1 MTKGCVNFA
10 VTCIETAIADHFKV
24 FFRDMADQSF
34 DEFNSRNR
42 FFYVFI
48 IFMTIVM
55 KSNRLSVIAINPRG
69 GDNRTAKIAA
79 DIFDDSCR
87 VTKVRLSIDIKPLFM
102 LFVALRFDFFKRG
115 AEDGFHFIKECST
128 ESVTEEGIA
137 KVIDIAPEA
146 VIIKAAFGEKTVDMR
161 IPLEIPAERMEN
173 HNKTGSAVFGFVKIE
188 KHTGNNTVD
197 CVKKTVEE
205 RAILEEEVSERMV
218 NRKNTMAMSDVDEFK
233 RHTGS
238 AFHGVFIAA
247 GRAET
252 AVAAKRDKFKVTAVC
267 AGIHGTAERRVATVD
282 HLIDVFHLRTSGM
295 KSIFNFLIIV
305 RKDSL

>member
-233 RHTGS
+233 R
-238 AFHGVFIAA
+238 
-247 GRAET
+247 
-252 AVAAKRDKFKVTAVC
+252 
-267 AGIHGTAERRVATVD
+267 
-282 HLIDVFHLRTSGM
+282 
-295 KSIFNFLIIV
+295 
-305 RKDSL
+305 